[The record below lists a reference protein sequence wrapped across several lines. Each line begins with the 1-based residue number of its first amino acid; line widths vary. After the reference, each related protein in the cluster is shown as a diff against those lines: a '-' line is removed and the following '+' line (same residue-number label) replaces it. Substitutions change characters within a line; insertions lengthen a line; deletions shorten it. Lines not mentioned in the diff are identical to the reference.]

1 MAKNTKLRAEDFPTA
16 GTVFAMPLADGRT
29 GICRVV
35 RFRGR
40 SGGIDFLSVLV
51 AASDWVSDGPPSL
64 NDPAVRRILSLK
76 QHLKGSPCLTWI
88 LELPPVTFQKLG
100 QIEASNQDAE
110 ARSNSYGSWEGLA
123 DAVLMEWRWEH
134 DRERVDAENAVR
146 LATSLSK
153 RAEARQARG
162 AYLSTV
168 SFPKLLA
175 KELFPT
181 WIECPSEAAKEEC
194 ERIIQ
199 SLINAL
205 AANTRSLTRPFVSA
219 QLQKCVEKLNEFNAQ
234 NGNFIETDERED
246 LFMLF
251 EEIMNAAKHPDLV
264 QDIDKWRDW

>member
-1 MAKNTKLRAEDFPTA
+1 
-16 GTVFAMPLADGRT
+16 
-29 GICRVV
+29 
-35 RFRGR
+35 
-40 SGGIDFLSVLV
+40 
-51 AASDWVSDGPPSL
+51 
-64 NDPAVRRILSLK
+64 
-76 QHLKGSPCLTWI
+76 
-88 LELPPVTFQKLG
+88 LG